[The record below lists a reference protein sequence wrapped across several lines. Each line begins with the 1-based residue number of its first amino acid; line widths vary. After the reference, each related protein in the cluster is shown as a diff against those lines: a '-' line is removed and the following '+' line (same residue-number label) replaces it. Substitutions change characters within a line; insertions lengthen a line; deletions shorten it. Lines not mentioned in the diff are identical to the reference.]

1 MIERQSYDLLVGVGV
16 GEDGGREEGRL
27 CETVR
32 LKDKTEIE
40 TETETKPETGPEKRE
55 STVSGPRMPLK
66 WDKGQSHDPK
76 FLQYSTCTYDT

>member
-40 TETETKPETGPEKRE
+40 TETETKPETGPEKRVRGERE

-66 WDKGQSHDPK
+66 
-76 FLQYSTCTYDT
+76 